1 MIICDS
7 HIHSEF
13 SSDSSAPLD
22 SIIQQAIQLGIPKI
36 CLTDHHDI
44 DFPINREDGFYFH
57 LDFDSFFAAIDE
69 IRHRYGDRI
78 DVRSGVELGLMNIWS
93 SGARLLRNCARN
105 RRYRGILQGFFR
117 RSDHG
122 RKKCTRFRLFRKLRR
137 SRKRRL

>member
-44 DFPINREDGFYFH
+44 DFPINPEDGFDFQ
-57 LDFDSFFAAIDE
+57 LDFDSYFAALDE
-69 IRHRYGDRI
+69 IRDRYRDKI
-78 DVRSGVELGLMNIWS
+78 DVRSGVELGLHE
-93 SGARLLRNCARN
+93 
-105 RRYRGILQGFFR
+105 YR
-117 RSDHG
+117 
-122 RKKCTRFRLFRKLRR
+122 C
-137 SRKRRL
+137 